1 MTYFIQIL
9 TGTLGAFG
17 FAILYNLR
25 GTKLLIATLGGA
37 LSWGTYYFSEYG
49 FTASRSGIFLR
60 QSQLRFMQ
68 RYLQELKRLRHRHF

>member
-25 GTKLLIATLGGA
+25 GTKLLIATPVSYTHLT
-37 LSWGTYYFSEYG
+37 LPT
-49 FTASRSGIFLR
+49 T
-60 QSQLRFMQ
+60 
-68 RYLQELKRLRHRHF
+68 

>member
-37 LSWGTYYFSEYG
+37 LSWGHIFIFRNMVSQRAAQVFFCG
-49 FTASRSGIFLR
+49 NRSYDLCRDIC
-60 QSQLRFMQ
+60 
-68 RYLQELKRLRHRHF
+68 KN

>member
-37 LSWGTYYFSEYG
+37 LSWGTYLFSEYG
-49 FTASRSGIFLR
+49 FTVSRSGIFCGNRSYDLCR
-60 QSQLRFMQ
+60 DIC
-68 RYLQELKRLRHRHF
+68 KN

>member
-25 GTKLLIATLGGA
+25 GTKLLIATLGGHIFIFRNMVSQRA
-37 LSWGTYYFSEYG
+37 AQVFFCGN
-49 FTASRSGIFLR
+49 RSYDLCRDIC
-60 QSQLRFMQ
+60 
-68 RYLQELKRLRHRHF
+68 KN

>member
-37 LSWGTYYFSEYG
+37 LSWGTDLF
-49 FTASRSGIFLR
+49 F
-60 QSQLRFMQ
+60 
-68 RYLQELKRLRHRHF
+68 

>member
-37 LSWGTYYFSEYG
+37 LSWGTYLFFGIWFHSEPLRY
-49 FTASRSGIFLR
+49 FLR

>member
-37 LSWGTYYFSEYG
+37 LSWGTYLF
-49 FTASRSGIFLR
+49 FGIWFPR
-60 QSQLRFMQ
+60 
-68 RYLQELKRLRHRHF
+68 